1 MYQKKSKILHLI
13 FCLSILCKNIDIVQ
27 YLYNY
32 IKNDYL
38 KTLNYNHS
46 FHICLS
52 FHNNLLYS
60 KYITRIDNDF
70 YYLSPFK
77 KPAYHYW
84 KPFRGLDA
92 HNSLELLAHPEPIKL
107 FSLDDNY
114 HFHFYNSDIYYSI
127 ITNKFL
133 GHLPGDRGITSL
145 DRYVRKIS
153 LISLKLKNFIL
164 IKDDNIYYEPSL
176 SQKIKTINNII
187 KYRSTNYFIT
197 IFQEF
202 KHGDLYDCIILQK
215 NNDIDT
221 ILGGKF

>member
-1 MYQKKSKILHLI
+1 MYQKKSKTLHLI

-32 IKNDYL
+32 IKNDYF
-38 KTLNYNHS
+38 KTLNYNRS

-60 KYITRIDNDF
+60 KYIKRIDNDF
-70 YYLSPFK
+70 YYLYPFK
-77 KPAYHYW
+77 KQSHHYW
-84 KPFRGLDA
+84 K
-92 HNSLELLAHPEPIKL
+92 PIKL

-114 HFHFYNSDIYYSI
+114 HFNFFNYNIYYPI

-133 GHLPGDRGITSL
+133 ATRITSL
-145 DRYVRKIS
+145 DRYVRKLS

-164 IKDDNIYYEPSL
+164 IKDNDTYYEPSL

-187 KYRSTNYFIT
+187 KYKSTNYFII
-197 IFQEF
+197 IFNEF

-215 NNDIDT
+215 NNNIDT
-221 ILGGKF
+221 ILGGNF